1 MKRWTRSQ
9 ITAWEGKWFLPTG
22 LADFAAVILL
32 IVAAVVI
39 SSVSGS
45 GEAELLTK
53 AHEHSSD
60 VTLSSILEAIGFL
73 LMTAPLY
80 FLFRAAASRSD
91 KMRYQLV
98 GLVIAAPLFF
108 AASSILNATA
118 TNEASDQFAAG
129 EAKSTLTVK
138 EAETECKADENDEG
152 EKDFANTYDGETSPA
167 EEQAKTPFENCT
179 STKQEDDK
187 AENALSDAS
196 VRGLATGFGLG
207 GRLGL
212 AVALFYSCLYG
223 MRTGLLSRFW
233 GSLGMAL
240 GVAALLLLVQFTL
253 IFFLYFGLLLIGKLP
268 GGRSPAWAA
277 GEAIPWPS
285 PGEKMAAQMEPSDPD
300 AIDVDAIDEDEEPPP
315 TNGNGNGGPSGGG
328 PPKKR
333 KRRE

>member
-1 MKRWTRSQ
+1 MNRRTRSQ
-9 ITAWEGKWFLPTG
+9 ILAWEGKWFLPTG
-22 LADFAAVILL
+22 LATFAVVALL
-32 IVAAVVI
+32 IIAAVVI
-39 SSVSGS
+39 SSVSGE
-45 GEAELLTK
+45 GEAELLHK
-53 AHEHSSD
+53 AAEHSSD
-60 VTLSSILEAIGFL
+60 VTLSSILEAIGFV
-73 LMTAPLY
+73 LMVAPLY

-108 AASSILNATA
+108 AASAVTNAA
-118 TNEASDQFAAG
+118 STNEAADQFEAG
-129 EAKSTLTVK
+129 QAKSTLTAK
-138 EAETECKADENDEG
+138 EAAVECRSDLKDEG
-152 EKDFANTYDGETSPA
+152 GKDFNEKWDEGASPSA
-167 EEQAKTPFENCT
+167 DCAD
-179 STKQEDDK
+179 TKVEDDE

-196 VRGLATGFGLG
+196 MRGLATGLGLG

-253 IFFLYFGLLLIGKLP
+253 IFFLYFAVLLIGKIP
-268 GGRSPAWAA
+268 GGRPPAWAA

-300 AIDVDAIDEDEEPPP
+300 AIDVDVVEDEEPSPP
-315 TNGNGNGGPSGGG
+315 DNGNGGPR
-328 PPKKR
+328 KKR
-333 KRRE
+333 KKRG